1 MVWSVLIAVA
11 GAFTLALGSAL
22 QERDAVRAPGGQV
35 ARAGFLLHLLRQP
48 RWLLGT
54 LAAGAGACLH
64 LLALSGAP
72 LTIIQPIGVTGLLF
86 AIILSTLFNHQRV
99 RTSQIIAGTAVMAG
113 LVGVLWTFPHGSD
126 LPAMSTGVALA
137 LTGATLTAGLAVYLT
152 AHWMPSGARAIMLA
166 LAGGTALGST
176 SGLAR
181 VITANAVVDWTTVL
195 GWLTVL
201 AVVLAVF
208 GGLLM
213 QNAYRTGH
221 FAAAYA
227 TLLITDP
234 VVSVGIGAIL
244 LGEGAPETLPEQL
257 GALAF
262 TALATAG
269 TIALARTRHRNP
281 EAKGARTN
289 TTTPRT
295 RDR

>member
-1 MVWSVLIAVA
+1 MVWSVLLAVA
-11 GAFTLALGSAL
+11 GAFALALGSAL

-54 LAAGAGACLH
+54 LAAGAGVCLH

-72 LTIIQPIGVTGLLF
+72 LTVIQPIGVTGLLF
-86 AIILSTLFNHQRV
+86 AIVLSALFNHQRV
-99 RTSQIIAGTAVMAG
+99 RPSQIIAGVAVMAG
-113 LVGVLWTFPHGSD
+113 LIGVLLTFPHGSE
-126 LPAMSTGVALA
+126 LPVMPTGVALV
-137 LTGATLTAGLAVYLT
+137 LTGATLSAGLAVYLT
-152 AHWMPSGARAIMLA
+152 AHWMPSGARAIALA
-166 LAGGTALGST
+166 LAGGTAMGAT

-181 VITANAVVDWTTVL
+181 VITANAVADWTTVV
-195 GWLTVL
+195 GWLTLL
-201 AVVLAVF
+201 AVVLAAF

-244 LGEGAPETLPEQL
+244 LGEGAPETPADQV
-257 GALAF
+257 GAFAFAALAM
-262 TALATAG
+262 AG

-281 EAKGARTN
+281 EAKGAAAHTS
-289 TTTPRT
+289 TTRT